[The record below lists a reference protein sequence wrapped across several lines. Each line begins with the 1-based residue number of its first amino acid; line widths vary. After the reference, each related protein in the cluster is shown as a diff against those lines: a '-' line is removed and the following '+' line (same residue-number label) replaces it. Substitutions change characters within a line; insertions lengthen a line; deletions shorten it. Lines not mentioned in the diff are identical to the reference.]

1 MPSRR
6 QPESLSVICRCKIGM
21 SLTKP
26 MMFLEF
32 GAPKQTMTDCST
44 ALQTVAALA
53 SAIAAIAAF
62 WVAKSTFSFQRNS
75 LLKAA
80 SIEQIVKL
88 LQQLYYLKTLA
99 GQPVFGAADED
110 VIGLQQKIA
119 EVKHSVLVLEGM
131 VPARGRADVKEVH
144 DIVHQL
150 REDSVFPTGQ
160 NGPNA
165 SLNERLEKAINA
177 LQRIYRTEMK

>member
-1 MPSRR
+1 M
-6 QPESLSVICRCKIGM
+6 
-21 SLTKP
+21 
-26 MMFLEF
+26 
-32 GAPKQTMTDCST
+32 ADCST

-80 SIEQIVKL
+80 SVEQIVKL
-88 LQQLYYLKTLA
+88 LQQLYYLKSLA
-99 GQPVFGAADED
+99 GQPVLGAADED
-110 VIGLQQKIA
+110 VMGLQQKIA
-119 EVKHSVLVLEGM
+119 EVKHSVVVLEGM
-131 VPARGRADVKEVH
+131 VSASGQEDVKEVY

-160 NGPNA
+160 NGPNT